1 VTHLDLIAIALAV
14 YGFLPVYFAN
24 ATPILAKGKVPID
37 LGYIFVDGKRLLGS
51 NKTVRGFAVG
61 LAVGTLTGLVQG
73 SLVVGFLLS
82 LGALLGDLCGA
93 FLKRR
98 LGLRPGAPL
107 PVVDQLDFVGG
118 AFLLVSIVRP
128 PTFQEFLYLIILTPI
143 IHLVTNIMAY
153 LLKLKKEPW

>member
-1 VTHLDLIAIALAV
+1 MDLLAIALAI
-14 YGFLPVYFAN
+14 YYFLPVYFAN
-24 ATPILAKGKVPID
+24 ATPILAKGKTPID
-37 LGYIFVDGKRLLGS
+37 RGHVFVDGKRLLGS
-51 NKTVRGFAVG
+51 NKTVKGFVAG

-73 SLVVGFLLS
+73 SLVTGFLLS

-128 PTFQEFLYLIILTPI
+128 PALQEVLYLVVLTPV
-143 IHLVTNIMAY
+143 IHITTNIMAY